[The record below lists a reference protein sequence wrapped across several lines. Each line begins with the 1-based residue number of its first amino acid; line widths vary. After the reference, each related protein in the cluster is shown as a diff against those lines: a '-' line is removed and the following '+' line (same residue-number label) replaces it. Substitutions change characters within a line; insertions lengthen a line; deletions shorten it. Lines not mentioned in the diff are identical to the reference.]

1 MEPGCRHI
9 VLFEC
14 ATVCTLVHQQDAIPH
29 CVSFLFIKAYEYVDR
44 TFQLKSTYSSH
55 HAAEDCF
62 EYPSISRD
70 CGWLEDGEFSQ
81 WFCLEQALHQ
91 RCILAMRFFRHLDGL
106 DAFRD
111 GSVEAYTPYKES
123 MVLDAEGILS
133 SQESLGTAPV
143 QQVPP
148 NLCLEHSDF

>member
-1 MEPGCRHI
+1 MRNSLYARSPARCNSALHVFLIYQSIRVCRPNI
-9 VLFEC
+9 PVEKYLLVSSCCGGLF
-14 ATVCTLVHQQDAIPH
+14 
-29 CVSFLFIKAYEYVDR
+29 R
-44 TFQLKSTYSSH
+44 
-55 HAAEDCF
+55 
-62 EYPSISRD
+62 ISVNFKLD

-81 WFCLEQALHQ
+81 WFCLEQALYQ